1 MAIASSG
8 ALTLHA
14 IRDEFGGPAGGT
26 ATLSLGS
33 YYRDPDGPVSGN
45 NSDVPAGGNSGPIS
59 FGDFYNAVFQAKV
72 TYELYGG
79 GGGGGAGAKSG
90 LQINGNKG
98 GDGAQS
104 SIAFDGVVGGLTAV
118 GGTGGLSGYNY
129 ATSLSTSDFVMSGSD
144 GTDRNAGGDHSNPA
158 HAALNTQLENAG
170 GGGSGGVS
178 VNNPPSA
185 GGNGTYG
192 GAGGGGGAGRNQ
204 IYYGGSYLDGRG
216 GLGGGA
222 SGSRYGTAYKAPGVV
237 VTLTAGA
244 GGAGDTD
251 GTSQTYY
258 DSQSGTW
265 QVQLGSVTG
274 DGADGGDGAPGYVIV
289 TVRAPNA
296 NGSWNDYKQ
305 SAIQNTAGSTTL
317 TIADTAY
324 TG

>member
-59 FGDFYNAVFQAKV
+59 FGDFYSGVFQAKV

-79 GGGGGAGAKSG
+79 GGGGGAGSKSG

-104 SIAFDGVVGGLTAV
+104 SIAFDGTVGGLTAV
-118 GGTGGLSGYNY
+118 GGTGGLSGRRYEN
-129 ATSLSTSDFVMSGSD
+129 SLGTSDAHMGGSD
-144 GTDRNAGGDHSNPA
+144 GTDRTAGGSHANPA
-158 HAALNTQLENAG
+158 HAALSTQLENAG
-170 GGGSGGVS
+170 GGGSGGGYQ
-178 VNNPPSA
+178 NNPPSD

-204 IYYGGSYLDGRG
+204 LYYGGSYLDGRG

-222 SGSRYGTAYKAPGVV
+222 SGSRYGTAYKTPGVV

-258 DSQSGTW
+258 QDGAW

-296 NGSWNDYKQ
+296 NGTWNDYKQ
-305 SAIQNTAGSTTL
+305 SAIQNTAGASTL